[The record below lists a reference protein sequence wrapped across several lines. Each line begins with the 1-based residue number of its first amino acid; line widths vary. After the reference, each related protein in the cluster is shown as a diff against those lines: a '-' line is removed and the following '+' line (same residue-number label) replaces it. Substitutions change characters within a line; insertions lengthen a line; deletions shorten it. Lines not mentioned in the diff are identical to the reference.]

1 MTLSLQACSLCPRCC
16 GADRAAG
23 QRGFCGAGTQARIAL
38 VSLHR
43 WEEPCLTGTNG
54 AGTVFFSHC
63 TMKCAFCQN
72 YDVSHGGT
80 GIAVTRERLT
90 EIFLEQ
96 QSRGAATLDLV
107 TPTHYLPQIVDA
119 LARAKRRGLSIPVV
133 YNCGGYETPETIEQ
147 LRGLVDVFLP
157 DLKYCDDTLAQR
169 YSAAPNYFTIAARA
183 IETMYS
189 LTGPFVLDKN
199 GLMTRGVIVRHL
211 VLPGQYR
218 DSLKVLD
225 WLYGRFGDGIYV
237 SLMNQFTPMP
247 QCSSRF
253 PELGRRLTTLE
264 YQKVLAHAEKLGMKN
279 CFVQGRQTGLEKYI
293 PNFNGENV
301 LKDS

>member
-1 MTLSLQACSLCPRCC
+1 MSLSLRACSLCPRCC
-16 GADRAAG
+16 GADRESG
-23 QRGFCGAGTQARIAL
+23 QRGFCGAGKLARIAL

-54 AGTVFFSHC
+54 AGTVFFSGC
-63 TMKCAFCQN
+63 TMKCVFCQN
-72 YDVSHGGT
+72 YDVSHGGK
-80 GIAVTRERLT
+80 GIEVSQERLT

-96 QSRGAATLDLV
+96 QARGAATLDLV
-107 TPTHYLPQIVDA
+107 TPTQFVPQIVES
-119 LARAKRRGLSIPVV
+119 LAQAKRRGLSIPVV
-133 YNCGGYETPETIEQ
+133 YNCGGYESVETLEE

-157 DLKYCDDTLAQR
+157 DLKYYDDGPAR
-169 YSAAPNYFTIAARA
+169 KYSAAPHYFETASRA
-183 IETMYS
+183 IEKMFA
-189 LTGPFVLDKN
+189 LTGPFVLDEN
-199 GLMTRGVIVRHL
+199 GLMTKGVIVRHL

-225 WLYGRFGDGIYV
+225 WLHERFGDAVYV

-247 QCSSRF
+247 QCSERF
-253 PELGRRLTTLE
+253 PELRRRLTTLE

-279 CFVQGRQTGLEKYI
+279 CFVQGRQTALESFI

-301 LKDS
+301 RKNS